1 MNEARRD
8 GRKSM
13 TRRIKTSDK
22 PPYEVGDVL
31 YVREKHRCK
40 SYSADYA
47 HATVEYSDKETNFVY
62 INDKDTTLLNDRKKP
77 NAWLSGRY
85 MLASFARDY
94 IKITGVRSERLQDI
108 TEADA
113 RKEGVEPVGQW
124 WKNYLGTSNFVSSA
138 VQSFQS
144 LWQLIHGTEAWKENP
159 EVWVIEFEET
169 SKPSN
174 WYGKLYNKWNQ
185 VDKSLWVAIE
195 IHAQNTRSNSPSW
208 ANFGL
213 RQRNKRQGF

>member
-22 PPYEVGDVL
+22 PPYEVGEVL
-31 YVREKHRCK
+31 YVRERHRILHFDG
-40 SYSADYA
+40 ADLVL
-47 HATVEYSDKETNFVY
+47 VECGNGSQRWVDITPEDVEK
-62 INDKDTTLLNDRKKP
+62 ILARKKP
-77 NAWLSGRY
+77 GAWLSGRY

-94 IKITGVRSERLQDI
+94 IKITGIRSERLQDT

-113 RKEGVEPVGQW
+113 RKEGVEPIGQW

-138 VQSFQS
+138 LQSFQS

-169 SKPSN
+169 SKP
-174 WYGKLYNKWNQ
+174 
-185 VDKSLWVAIE
+185 E
-195 IHAQNTRSNSPSW
+195 
-208 ANFGL
+208 
-213 RQRNKRQGF
+213 